1 MASKSEALIG
11 SQEGQ
16 QVAMPFPSNRPRRL
30 RRTAALRRLV
40 EQTRLSPDNLV
51 LPLFVKEGITEPQ
64 PVVSMPGVQQHTID
78 SLRKAANEAVQV
90 GVGGLILFGIPTHK
104 DATGS
109 QADAGEGIVQQ
120 ALRALRTDFGDET
133 VLMADLC
140 LCEYTD
146 HGHCGPL
153 TTDGSTVDN
162 DVTLMRYASV
172 ARAQVE
178 AGADVVAPSGMM
190 DGQVGVIR
198 DAIDT
203 AGYAD
208 RVVLAYSA
216 KYASAF
222 YGPFRDAAEST
233 PTFGDRRAYQMDP
246 ANADEA
252 LREVF
257 ADLEQGADA
266 VMVKPA
272 GPYLDVVARV
282 SDAIDVPVAAYQVS
296 GEYAMLEAA
305 AREGMIDRE
314 RAITES
320 LVSIRRAGAQ
330 FVLTYWA
337 TEVAQSLT

>member
-1 MASKSEALIG
+1 MA
-11 SQEGQ
+11 
-16 QVAMPFPSNRPRRL
+16 FPTDRPRRL

-40 EQTRLSPDNLV
+40 EQTRLHPADFV
-51 LPLFVKEGITEPQ
+51 LPLFVKEGLAEPQ
-64 PVVSMPGVQQHTID
+64 DVTSMPGVQQHSLE
-78 SLRKAANEAVQV
+78 SLRKVADEAVTA
-90 GVGGLILFGIPTHK
+90 GVGGLILFGIPEEK
-104 DATGS
+104 DATGT
-109 QADAGEGIVQQ
+109 QADADDGIVQQ
-120 ALRALRTDFGDET
+120 ALRALRADLGDST

-153 TTDGSTVDN
+153 TADRSTVDN

-198 DAIDT
+198 DAIDA
-203 AGYAD
+203 AGYAG
-208 RVVLAYSA
+208 RAILAYAA
-216 KYASAF
+216 KYSSAF

-233 PTFGDRRAYQMDP
+233 PSFGDRRGYQMDP
-246 ANADEA
+246 ANGDEA
-252 LREVF
+252 ILEVF

-272 GPYLDVVARV
+272 GPYLDVIARV
-282 SDAIDVPVAAYQVS
+282 SDVVDVPVAAYQVS

-305 AREGMIDRE
+305 AAKGWIERE
-314 RAITES
+314 RGIVESVTAIK
-320 LVSIRRAGAQ
+320 RAGAQ
-330 FVLTYWA
+330 TILTYWA
-337 TEVAQSLT
+337 TELAQSLR

>member
-1 MASKSEALIG
+1 
-11 SQEGQ
+11 
-16 QVAMPFPSNRPRRL
+16 VA
-30 RRTAALRRLV
+30 
-40 EQTRLSPDNLV
+40 ETRLHPADLV
-51 LPLFVKEGITEPQ
+51 LPLFVKEGIAGPLD
-64 PVVSMPGVQQHTID
+64 VASMPGVQQHSLD
-78 SLRKAANEAVQV
+78 SLRGAAAEAVEA
-90 GVGGLILFGIPTHK
+90 GVGGLILFGIPDHK

-109 QADAGEGIVQQ
+109 QADADDGVVQR
-120 ALRALRTDFGDET
+120 ALRALRSDLGDDT

-153 TTDGSTVDN
+153 AADGSTVDN
-162 DVTLMRYASV
+162 DVTLLRYASV

-190 DGQVGVIR
+190 DGQVAVIR

-208 RVVLAYSA
+208 RAILAYSA

-233 PTFGDRRAYQMDP
+233 PSFGDRRSYQMDP
-246 ANADEA
+246 ANGDEA

-257 ADLEQGADA
+257 ADLDQGADA

-272 GPYLDVVARV
+272 GPYLDIITRVASAV
-282 SDAIDVPVAAYQVS
+282 DVPVAAYQVS

-305 AREGMIDRE
+305 AAQGWIERE
-314 RAITES
+314 RAIVES
-320 LVSIRRAGAQ
+320 VTAIKRAGADS
-330 FVLTYWA
+330 VITYWA
-337 TEVAQSLT
+337 TELARLLSA

>member
-1 MASKSEALIG
+1 
-11 SQEGQ
+11 
-16 QVAMPFPSNRPRRL
+16 MPFPTDRPRRL

-40 EQTRLSPDNLV
+40 EQTQLRPSNLV
-51 LPLFVKEGITEPQ
+51 LPLFVKEGISEPQ
-64 PVVSMPGVQQHTID
+64 PVASMPGVQQHTID
-78 SLRKAANEAVQV
+78 SLRKAASDAVDA
-90 GVGGLILFGIPTHK
+90 GVGGLILFGIPAQK

-109 QADAGEGIVQQ
+109 QADAGDGIVQQ
-120 ALRALRTDFGDET
+120 ALRALRTEFGDET

-153 TTDGSTVDN
+153 TADASTVDN
-162 DVTLMRYASV
+162 DVTLMRYAAV

-190 DGQVGVIR
+190 DGQVAVIR
-198 DAIDT
+198 DAIDV

-208 RVVLAYSA
+208 RAILAYSA

-233 PTFGDRRAYQMDP
+233 PSFGDRRAYQMDP

-252 LREVF
+252 LLEVF

-282 SDAIDVPVAAYQVS
+282 SDAVDVPVAAYQVS

-305 AREGMIDRE
+305 AQQGMIDRE
-314 RAITES
+314 RAIAES
-320 LVSIRRAGAQ
+320 LVAIRRAGAQ
-330 FVLTYWA
+330 IVLTYWA

>member
-1 MASKSEALIG
+1 
-11 SQEGQ
+11 
-16 QVAMPFPSNRPRRL
+16 MPFPTDRPRRL
-30 RRTAALRRLV
+30 RRTVALRRLV
-40 EQTRLSPDNLV
+40 EQTQLRPTNLV
-51 LPLFVKEGITEPQ
+51 LPLFVKEGISEPQ
-64 PVVSMPGVQQHTID
+64 PVASMPGVRQHTID
-78 SLRKAANEAVQV
+78 SLRKAASDAVHA
-90 GVGGLILFGIPTHK
+90 GVGGLILFGVPAQK
-104 DATGS
+104 DSTGS
-109 QADAGEGIVQQ
+109 QADAGDGIVQQ
-120 ALRALRTDFGDET
+120 ALRALRTEFGDET

-153 TTDGSTVDN
+153 TADGSTVDN
-162 DVTLMRYASV
+162 DVTLMRYAEV

-190 DGQVGVIR
+190 DGQVAVIR
-198 DAIDT
+198 DAIDA

-208 RVVLAYSA
+208 RAILAYSA

-233 PTFGDRRAYQMDP
+233 PSFGDRRAYQMDP

-282 SDAIDVPVAAYQVS
+282 SAAVDVPVAAYQVS

-305 AREGMIDRE
+305 AQQGMIDRE
-314 RAITES
+314 RAIAES

-330 FVLTYWA
+330 IVLTYWA

>member
-1 MASKSEALIG
+1 
-11 SQEGQ
+11 
-16 QVAMPFPSNRPRRL
+16 MPFPTNRPRRL

-40 EQTRLSPDNLV
+40 EQTTLSPDNLV

-64 PVVSMPGVQQHTID
+64 PVASMPGVQQHTID
-78 SLRKAANEAVQV
+78 SLRKAANEAVQA

-109 QADAGEGIVQQ
+109 QADASAGIVQQ
-120 ALRALRTDFGDET
+120 ALRALRTDFGDAT
-133 VLMADLC
+133 VLIADLC

-153 TTDGSTVDN
+153 TADGSTVDN

-233 PTFGDRRAYQMDP
+233 PSFGDRRAYQMDP

-314 RAITES
+314 RAIAES
-320 LVSIRRAGAQ
+320 LVAIRRAGAQ
-330 FVLTYWA
+330 MVLTYWA

>member
-1 MASKSEALIG
+1 
-11 SQEGQ
+11 
-16 QVAMPFPSNRPRRL
+16 
-30 RRTAALRRLV
+30 
-40 EQTRLSPDNLV
+40 
-51 LPLFVKEGITEPQ
+51 
-64 PVVSMPGVQQHTID
+64 
-78 SLRKAANEAVQV
+78 
-90 GVGGLILFGIPTHK
+90 
-104 DATGS
+104 
-109 QADAGEGIVQQ
+109 
-120 ALRALRTDFGDET
+120 

-153 TTDGSTVDN
+153 AADGSTVDN

-190 DGQVGVIR
+190 DGQVAVIR

-216 KYASAF
+216 KYASAL

-233 PTFGDRRAYQMDP
+233 PSFGDRRAYQMDP

-282 SDAIDVPVAAYQVS
+282 SDAVDVPVAAYQVS

-305 AREGMIDRE
+305 AQQGMIDRE

-320 LVSIRRAGAQ
+320 LVAIRRAGAQ
-330 FVLTYWA
+330 IVLTYWA
-337 TEVAQSLT
+337 TEVAQSLA